1 MRRIIQLIL
10 FLFIILIAFIFYT
23 TYLNE
28 DKKSELTSLENKNDL
43 PISNKNNLV
52 KNLKYDVKFEEDKK
66 YTISSNLS
74 EITYE
79 NNVEIVKM
87 QKVTAI
93 FLDETNIPLTV
104 LADKATFNNSNYNT
118 TFSENVII
126 RYIDNIVIS
135 NKMDLNFEDS
145 SILIYENVEY
155 EGLQGSIKADN
166 VKINLI
172 TKKIEIYMNNNKEK
186 VEVTTK
192 K

>member
-1 MRRIIQLIL
+1 MKRIIQLIL

-23 TYLNE
+23 TYLDE
-28 DKKSELTSLENKNDL
+28 DKKPKLTSLESEKDL

-79 NNVEIVKM
+79 NNIEIVKM

-104 LADKATFNNSNYNT
+104 SADKATFNNSNYNT

-126 RYIDNIVIS
+126 RYIDNIIIS
-135 NKMDLNFEDS
+135 DKMDLNFEDS

-155 EGLQGSIKADN
+155 EGLQGSVKADN

-172 TKKIEIYMNNNKEK
+172 TKKIEIYMDNNKEK
-186 VEVTTK
+186 VEVETK
-192 K
+192 

>member
-1 MRRIIQLIL
+1 MKRIIQLIL
-10 FLFIILIAFIFYT
+10 FLFIILIAYIFYT
-23 TYLNE
+23 TYLDE
-28 DKKSELTSLENKNDL
+28 DKKPKLTSLESEKDL

-79 NNVEIVKM
+79 NNIEIVKM

-104 LADKATFNNSNYNT
+104 SADKATFNNSNYNT
-118 TFSENVII
+118 TFGGNVII
-126 RYIDNIVIS
+126 RYIDNIIIS

-145 SILIYENVEY
+145 SILVYENVEY
-155 EGLQGSIKADN
+155 EGLQGSVKADN

-172 TKKIEIYMNNNKEK
+172 TKKIEIYMNNKENKIEVEK
-186 VEVTTK
+186 K
-192 K
+192 

>member
-1 MRRIIQLIL
+1 MKRIIQLIL

-28 DKKSELTSLENKNDL
+28 DKKSELTSLENENDL

-172 TKKIEIYMNNNKEK
+172 TKKIEIYMDDTNDN
-186 VEVTTK
+186 VEIATK
-192 K
+192 

>member
-1 MRRIIQLIL
+1 MKRIIQLIL

-23 TYLNE
+23 TYLDE
-28 DKKSELTSLENKNDL
+28 DKKPKLTSLESEKDL

-79 NNVEIVKM
+79 NNIEIVKM

-126 RYIDNIVIS
+126 RYIDNIIIS
-135 NKMDLNFEDS
+135 DKMDLNFEDS
-145 SILIYENVEY
+145 SILIYENVKY
-155 EGLQGSIKADN
+155 EGLQGSVKADN

-172 TKKIEIYMNNNKEK
+172 TKKIEIYMVNNKEK
-186 VEVTTK
+186 VEVEVK
-192 K
+192 

>member
-1 MRRIIQLIL
+1 MKRIIQLIL
-10 FLFIILIAFIFYT
+10 FLFIILIAYIFYT
-23 TYLNE
+23 TYLDE
-28 DKKSELTSLENKNDL
+28 DKKPKLTSLESEKDL

-79 NNVEIVKM
+79 NNIEIVKM

-104 LADKATFNNSNYNT
+104 SADKATFNNSNYNT

-126 RYIDNIVIS
+126 RYIDNIIIS
-135 NKMDLNFEDS
+135 DKMDLNFEDS
-145 SILIYENVEY
+145 SILIYENVKY
-155 EGLQGSIKADN
+155 EGLQGSVKADN

-172 TKKIEIYMNNNKEK
+172 TKKIEIYMDNNKEK
-186 VEVTTK
+186 VEVETK
-192 K
+192 

>member
-1 MRRIIQLIL
+1 MKRVIQLIL

-28 DKKSELTSLENKNDL
+28 NKKSELTSLENERDL

-52 KNLKYDVKFEEDKK
+52 KKLKYDVKFDEDKK

-79 NNVEIVKM
+79 NNIEIVKM

-104 LADKATFNNSNYNT
+104 SADKATFNNSNYNT
-118 TFSENVII
+118 TFGGNVII
-126 RYIDNIVIS
+126 RYIDNIIIS

-145 SILIYENVEY
+145 SILVYENVEY
-155 EGLQGSIKADN
+155 EGLQGSVKADN

-172 TKKIEIYMNNNKEK
+172 TKKIEIYMNNKENKIE
-186 VEVTTK
+186 VETK
-192 K
+192 

>member
-1 MRRIIQLIL
+1 MKRIIQLIL
-10 FLFIILIAFIFYT
+10 FLFIFLIAFIFYT
-23 TYLNE
+23 TYLDE
-28 DKKSELTSLENKNDL
+28 DKKPKLTSLESEKDL

-79 NNVEIVKM
+79 NNIEIVKM

-126 RYIDNIVIS
+126 RYIDNIIIS
-135 NKMDLNFEDS
+135 DKMDLNFEDS
-145 SILIYENVEY
+145 SILIYENVKY
-155 EGLQGSIKADN
+155 EGLQGSVKA
-166 VKINLI
+166 VSYTHLTLP
-172 TKKIEIYMNNNKEK
+172 TKRI
-186 VEVTTK
+186 V
-192 K
+192 

>member
-1 MRRIIQLIL
+1 MKRIIQLIL
-10 FLFIILIAFIFYT
+10 FLFIILIAYIFYT
-23 TYLNE
+23 TYLDE
-28 DKKSELTSLENKNDL
+28 DKKPKLTSLESEKDL

-79 NNVEIVKM
+79 NNIEIVKM

-126 RYIDNIVIS
+126 RYIDNIIIS
-135 NKMDLNFEDS
+135 DKMDLNFEDS

-155 EGLQGSIKADN
+155 EGLQGSVKADN

-172 TKKIEIYMNNNKEK
+172 TKKIEIYMVNNKEK
-186 VEVTTK
+186 VEVEVK
-192 K
+192 

>member
-1 MRRIIQLIL
+1 MKRIIQLIL
-10 FLFIILIAFIFYT
+10 FLFIILIAYIFYT
-23 TYLNE
+23 TYLDE
-28 DKKSELTSLENKNDL
+28 DKKPKLTSLESEKDL

-79 NNVEIVKM
+79 NNIEIVKM

-104 LADKATFNNSNYNT
+104 SADKATFNNSNYNT

-126 RYIDNIVIS
+126 RYIDNIIIS
-135 NKMDLNFEDS
+135 DKMDLNFEDS

-155 EGLQGSIKADN
+155 EGLQGSVKADN

-172 TKKIEIYMNNNKEK
+172 TKKIEIYMDNNKEK
-186 VEVTTK
+186 VEVETK
-192 K
+192 

>member
-1 MRRIIQLIL
+1 MKRIIQLIL

-23 TYLNE
+23 TYLDE
-28 DKKSELTSLENKNDL
+28 DKKPKLTSLESEKDL

-79 NNVEIVKM
+79 NNIEIVKM

-104 LADKATFNNSNYNT
+104 SADKATFNNSNYNT
-118 TFSENVII
+118 TFGGNVII
-126 RYIDNIVIS
+126 RYIDNIIIS

-145 SILIYENVEY
+145 SILVYENVEY
-155 EGLQGSIKADN
+155 EGLQGSVKADN

-172 TKKIEIYMNNNKEK
+172 TKKIEIYMNNKENKIEVEK
-186 VEVTTK
+186 K
-192 K
+192 

>member
-1 MRRIIQLIL
+1 MKRIIQLIL

-28 DKKSELTSLENKNDL
+28 DKKWELTSLENENDL

-172 TKKIEIYMNNNKEK
+172 TKKIEIYMNNEENKIE
-186 VEVTTK
+186 VESK
-192 K
+192 

>member
-1 MRRIIQLIL
+1 MKRIIQLIL

-28 DKKSELTSLENKNDL
+28 DKKSELTSLENENDL

-172 TKKIEIYMNNNKEK
+172 TKKIEIYMNNEENKIE
-186 VEVTTK
+186 VESK
-192 K
+192 

>member
-1 MRRIIQLIL
+1 MKRVIQLIL

-28 DKKSELTSLENKNDL
+28 NKKSELTSLEDERDL

-52 KNLKYDVKFEEDKK
+52 KKLKYDVKFDEDKK

-79 NNVEIVKM
+79 NNIEIVKM

-104 LADKATFNNSNYNT
+104 SADKATFNNSNYNT
-118 TFSENVII
+118 TFGGNVII
-126 RYIDNIVIS
+126 RYIDNIIIS

-145 SILIYENVEY
+145 SILVYENVEY
-155 EGLQGSIKADN
+155 EGLQGSVKADN

-172 TKKIEIYMNNNKEK
+172 TKKIEIYMNNKENKIE
-186 VEVTTK
+186 VETK
-192 K
+192 

>member
-1 MRRIIQLIL
+1 MKRIIQLIL

-23 TYLNE
+23 TYLDE
-28 DKKSELTSLENKNDL
+28 DKKPKLTSLESEKDL

-79 NNVEIVKM
+79 NNIEIVKM

-126 RYIDNIVIS
+126 RYIDNIIIS
-135 NKMDLNFEDS
+135 DKMDLNFEDS
-145 SILIYENVEY
+145 SILIYENVKY
-155 EGLQGSIKADN
+155 EGLQGSVKADN

-172 TKKIEIYMNNNKEK
+172 TKKIEIYMDNNKEK
-186 VEVTTK
+186 VEVETK
-192 K
+192 

>member
-1 MRRIIQLIL
+1 MKRIIQLIL
-10 FLFIILIAFIFYT
+10 FLFIILIAYIFYT
-23 TYLNE
+23 TYLDE
-28 DKKSELTSLENKNDL
+28 DKKPKLTSLESEKDL

-79 NNVEIVKM
+79 NNIEIVKM

-126 RYIDNIVIS
+126 RYIDNIIIS
-135 NKMDLNFEDS
+135 DKMDLNFEDS
-145 SILIYENVEY
+145 SILIYENVKY
-155 EGLQGSIKADN
+155 EGLQGSVKADN

-172 TKKIEIYMNNNKEK
+172 TKKIEIYMVNNKEK
-186 VEVTTK
+186 VEVEVK
-192 K
+192 

>member
-1 MRRIIQLIL
+1 MKRIIQLIL

-172 TKKIEIYMNNNKEK
+172 TKKIEIYMNNEENKIE
-186 VEVTTK
+186 VESK
-192 K
+192 

>member
-1 MRRIIQLIL
+1 MKRIIQLIL
-10 FLFIILIAFIFYT
+10 FLFIILIAYIFYT
-23 TYLNE
+23 TYLDE
-28 DKKSELTSLENKNDL
+28 DKKPKLTSLESEKDL

-79 NNVEIVKM
+79 NNIEIVKM
-87 QKVTAI
+87 QTVTAI
-93 FLDETNIPLTV
+93 FLDKTNIPLTV

-126 RYIDNIVIS
+126 RYIDNIIIS

-155 EGLQGSIKADN
+155 EGLQGSVKADN

-172 TKKIEIYMNNNKEK
+172 TKKIEIYMDNNKEK
-186 VEVTTK
+186 VEVETK
-192 K
+192 